1 MEIVQNATELIRYLT
16 MATELSPDKPVLID
30 RYLEGK
36 ECEVDVIC
44 DGEQVL
50 IPGVMEHIERAG
62 VHSGDSMAIYPC
74 LNLTKEEVATI
85 VDYSTRIGLALGI
98 RGLMN
103 IQFVIHGGAPY
114 RSPHLPSDG
123 DQATSVYVLEV
134 NPRGSRTIPFISK
147 VTGVPVA
154 AIATRVM
161 LGQTLAEQGYPDG
174 LWPIQKLVG
183 IKAPVFSMGKLVGV
197 DWHLGP
203 EMKST
208 GEVMGIDRDF
218 SSALTKALLA
228 AGLNLEKGMGVL
240 LSIADQH
247 KAESVQMLRQLHRA
261 GCRLYATE
269 GTAAMIAA
277 MGMPVTMT
285 TKKLSEGHPNVM
297 DVIEDGSVGA
307 VINTVTG
314 VGSVLRDGYYIRRA
328 AVERRIPIFTALD
341 TARAA
346 VESLLVE
353 KTNYNIQCTE
363 EYLNGV

>member
-1 MEIVQNATELIRYLT
+1 
-16 MATELSPDKPVLID
+16 
-30 RYLEGK
+30 
-36 ECEVDVIC
+36 
-44 DGEQVL
+44 
-50 IPGVMEHIERAG
+50 
-62 VHSGDSMAIYPC
+62 
-74 LNLTKEEVATI
+74 
-85 VDYSTRIGLALGI
+85 
-98 RGLMN
+98 
-103 IQFVIHGGAPY
+103 
-114 RSPHLPSDG
+114 
-123 DQATSVYVLEV
+123 
-134 NPRGSRTIPFISK
+134 
-147 VTGVPVA
+147 
-154 AIATRVM
+154 
-161 LGQTLAEQGYPDG
+161 
-174 LWPIQKLVG
+174 
-183 IKAPVFSMGKLVGV
+183 
-197 DWHLGP
+197 
-203 EMKST
+203 MKST

-346 VESLLVE
+346 VESLLAE
-353 KTNYNIQCTE
+353 QTSYNIQCTE

>member
-1 MEIVQNATELIRYLT
+1 
-16 MATELSPDKPVLID
+16 
-30 RYLEGK
+30 
-36 ECEVDVIC
+36 
-44 DGEQVL
+44 
-50 IPGVMEHIERAG
+50 
-62 VHSGDSMAIYPC
+62 MAIYPG
-74 LNLTKEEVATI
+74 LTLTEAEVDTI
-85 VDYSTRIGLALGI
+85 VDYTTRIGLSLQV

-103 IQFVIHGGAPY
+103 IQYVVLGGSAY
-114 RSPHLPSDG
+114 RSPGAPNG
-123 DQATSVYVLEV
+123 NASVARSEVFVLEV
-134 NPRGSRTIPFISK
+134 NPRSSRTIPFISK

-346 VESLLVE
+346 VESLLAE